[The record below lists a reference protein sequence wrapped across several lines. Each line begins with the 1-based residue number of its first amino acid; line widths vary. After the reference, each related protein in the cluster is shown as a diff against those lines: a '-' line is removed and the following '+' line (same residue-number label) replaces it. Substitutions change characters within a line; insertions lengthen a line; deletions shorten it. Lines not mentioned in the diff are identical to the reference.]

1 MLMTISRVITAVVAC
16 ASSVGGSPISAMR
29 RTPPVLAAGA
39 GLAVGAGFVA
49 GACASPDEAASHGA
63 MASNAATPRARG
75 TRCLEGRLWGSYD
88 TADRP
93 RPKALE
99 CRRWAGRWSLTEPR
113 SLRP

>member
-29 RTPPVLAAGA
+29 STPPVLAAGA

-49 GACASPDEAASHGA
+49 GACASPDQAASHAA
-63 MASNAATPRARG
+63 MVRNATTPRAPG
-75 TRCLEGRLWGSYD
+75 TRCMEGLLWGSYD

-93 RPKALE
+93 RRKALE
-99 CRRWAGRWSLTEPR
+99 CRR
-113 SLRP
+113 

>member
-29 RTPPVLAAGA
+29 STPPVLAAGA

-49 GACASPDEAASHGA
+49 GACASPDEAASHAA
-63 MASNAATPRARG
+63 MVSNATTPRARG
-75 TRCLEGRLWGSYD
+75 TRCMEGLLWGSYD

-93 RPKALE
+93 RPKALGG
-99 CRRWAGRWSLTEPR
+99 RR
-113 SLRP
+113 